1 MYVYIPPS
9 AQAGRGTIKAQSG
22 FNANAD
28 AEALYK
34 AMKGFG

>member
-1 MYVYIPPS
+1 MFTFFPPS